1 MFTGVTRNA
10 EDVSADV
17 TKNLHKIRPLL
28 RTADQA
34 FDTLLKK
41 DYDKFLHLMKQSWQQ
56 KKETSSVIT
65 QNQVIKDMDK
75 VLEENETVLAHR
87 LCGAGNGGFFLA
99 FSEKGTLQ
107 VPYDNVKVHVTPQG
121 VSGVII

>member
-17 TKNLHKIRPLL
+17 TKNLHKIKPLL
-28 RTADQA
+28 KTADQA
-34 FDTLLKK
+34 FDTLLQK
-41 DYDKFLHLMKQSWQQ
+41 DYDKFLHLMKKSWEQ

-75 VLEENETVLAHR
+75 VLGENDTVLAHR

-99 FSEKGTLQ
+99 FSKRGTLD
-107 VPYDNVKVHVTPQG
+107 VPYDAVRVHVTPQG